1 MLDFD
6 ILDTVAGR
14 QVYEEGLEEGQKKGR
29 DEGLEEGIATAI
41 ILTLEN
47 RFGHAA
53 DDIGQQI
60 AAKKRPQLEQMLTQA
75 LICETEEQFYAFL
88 AHR

>member
-14 QVYEEGLEEGQKKGR
+14 QVYEEGR

-41 ILTLEN
+41 ILTLKN

-60 AAKKRPQLEQMLTQA
+60 AAKKRPQLEQVLTQA